1 MERENTY
8 EKLCPY
14 VEKAK
19 NGDEQAFE
27 YLYHYTY
34 EATRVFVSNFCNNQ
48 SEVDDIVQE
57 IYLEVFRFLPTL
69 KDNMVF
75 CAWQRRVA
83 YHCCLKTIRKQ
94 KDTSIGDEKV
104 EHIKNLMERAEQPQD
119 IILEDEKIRILHD
132 CIRKLPEKQR
142 AAIILNVLQQLKMKE
157 VAEILDCNVNAVK
170 NLLFHGRKN
179 LKKQVEALP
188 KEDREALGLRSFGFF
203 SLYPVL
209 RTSLAGME
217 KAEAGRKILLA
228 KKILAGALVASGAGA
243 AGFLLLNE
251 KPLPLQ
257 SFESVKTPEIKLE
270 TESLKGIKLP
280 KPEPVKKIIKPVY
293 MKVLKEDEEQKRLT
307 AYVQGDVDYR
317 NTYLETENGERI
329 YMTGYNPEEQ
339 VIYFPVQKKNFILHL
354 TDIEG
359 KQRIYRLKRMKK

>member
-94 KDTSIGDEKV
+94 KDTSIDDEKV
-104 EHIKNLMERAEQPQD
+104 EHIKNLMERAEQAQD
-119 IILEDEKIRILHD
+119 I
-132 CIRKLPEKQR
+132 
-142 AAIILNVLQQLKMKE
+142 
-157 VAEILDCNVNAVK
+157 ILDCNVNAVK
-170 NLLFHGRKN
+170 NLLFHRRKN
-179 LKKQVEALP
+179 LKKQVE
-188 KEDREALGLRSFGFF
+188 S
-203 SLYPVL
+203 
-209 RTSLAGME
+209 
-217 KAEAGRKILLA
+217 
-228 KKILAGALVASGAGA
+228 
-243 AGFLLLNE
+243 
-251 KPLPLQ
+251 LPLQ

-270 TESLKGIKLP
+270 TESLKGIEIP
-280 KPEPVKKIIKPVY
+280 KPEPVQKKIIKPVY

-307 AYVQGDVDYR
+307 AYVQGDVA
-317 NTYLETENGERI
+317 
-329 YMTGYNPEEQ
+329 
-339 VIYFPVQKKNFILHL
+339 
-354 TDIEG
+354 DISA
-359 KQRIYRLKRMKK
+359 